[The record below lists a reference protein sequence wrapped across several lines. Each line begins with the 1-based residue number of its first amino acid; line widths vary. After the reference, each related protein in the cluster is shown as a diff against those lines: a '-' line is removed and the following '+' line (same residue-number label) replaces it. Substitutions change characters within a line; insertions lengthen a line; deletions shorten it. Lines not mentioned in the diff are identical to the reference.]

1 MSRFHLIHSLLF
13 GLATTAITLP
23 VVAETSAAS
32 IFSAPKNVAQTQ
44 RIADGIL
51 VKLKDQKAASLLGSS
66 KAKSGAA
73 LSSALQ
79 REIPEFAKALQTA
92 SAKNLKLY
100 SNSGVVLLHSDQ
112 PMAEV
117 IEQLNRNE
125 SVEYAVPNYKRTLY
139 STYPNDEF
147 FSFQWALHN
156 SGEWFLPLASYPLPD
171 RDMNAP
177 EAWDVRTDASTVLV
191 AVLDTGHDYN
201 HSDLTENVW
210 RNPTE
215 IAGNAIDDD
224 NNGYVDD
231 VYGIAPLTGTADPM
245 DFMGHGT
252 LMSSLIGG
260 KGNNGAGTSGVAWTA
275 NIMALKAVDDYGF
288 VVDSAAIEAIEY
300 LIQTK
305 ARLQLPRVIL
315 HIASGSPDSS
325 PAFKS
330 ALESAAAAG
339 ILVVAAAGNENVDA
353 AVQPA
358 FPAAFAIDNI
368 ISVGA
373 SSTAAL
379 GKEQYSNFS
388 CSAVDVL
395 APGKAIFGAMP
406 QENLGSVESTSGASA
421 LVAGTAALVWAEH
434 PDWDWAQV
442 KNAVLSSSK
451 YETDLQGLSL
461 SQGNVQIDAALA
473 YNPTTP
479 VVWGISPAT
488 SRPGSTITITG
499 RNFGAAQGK
508 VILRQGSTET
518 ELPVA
523 SWSAE
528 KITLTLPAQQ
538 SYGQQDLQI
547 KTATE
552 QSSVQN
558 CLLVSDQA
566 EHVAD
571 LLQARTD
578 AISFTANN
586 QSWVIGGNTSYG
598 TTATVEKVDLT
609 SYKVST
615 DSSWAIPVATQAA
628 ASGVIGGKLYVAGG
642 FDKNYSTIRELQIFN
657 PETASWSSGA
667 PLPEPMAYGASAVMN
682 GKLYVFGGL
691 KNVYEGNFK
700 MEDIS
705 ATTYIYDPTTNI
717 WSTGAALSEPVWG
730 NAATVD
736 PSGSGI
742 LVAGGYNDLSFQ
754 PINKVQ
760 LWTRASNTW
769 SEQPPLQKARARF
782 SMLTHKD
789 VVYALYGANGT
800 NRAHTTGE
808 ILLNGKWQQVTYAA
822 TPLLGTAAAQSETTG
837 FLLGG
842 QILVQYPYETAM
854 GNSAAIWKFPLANR
868 PDPVVLPPVEQP
880 QEDKGSSGSAG
891 FGLVL
896 PLLALW
902 AGRRFRLNKTT
913 LGLVAAA
920 MATTASQAAADETP
934 RQTQLSPAKFQVPY
948 KLPSEQGRLLVKFKQ
963 PANLL
968 SFNGAPQNAND
979 RSMYSALATESVQAL
994 GRIGAKAEKLYPHT
1008 GLVTVTTDQPLT
1020 TAIDE
1025 LYRSGA
1031 IEYAEPDYLREA
1043 MSTLPNDPLFGSVW
1057 NLHNIGQV
1065 VNNTLGIEDLDIN
1078 GPEAWDTRTNASSV
1092 VVAILDSLADTE
1104 HEDLAANIW
1113 VNPGE
1118 IAHNGIDDDNN
1129 GYIDDVHGINTL
1141 VSDHEHGPDAHATSV
1156 AGVIGAVGNNG
1167 IGIAGVAWSVQM
1179 MPISL
1184 MEYNLGHDSAAIEA
1198 IEYVIAMKKKLQL
1211 PRVIINTSWGG
1222 LRYSKSL
1229 ETAFKAAQDAGILVV
1244 AAAGNNNMD
1253 MEKRPVYPASYE
1265 LGNIVSVGASSTTE
1279 TGRSFGTNHG
1289 CSSTDLMAPGNA
1301 IFATVPTDSGSY
1313 RIESG
1318 TSLSAAAVSG
1328 TAALLWEEYPYASA
1342 LDIKAALLHGTKP
1355 QPELTGY
1362 SMTGGLIR
1370 ADLALEAGADQAA
1383 IWQIS
1388 PFAAGPG
1395 QQLSIKGHKFGTN
1408 AGKVL
1413 LTQAGQSYELTV
1425 KSWKDTEVVV
1435 TLPADVPYGS
1445 GTVSI
1450 QSASRTSQDACFIVA
1465 ELPKRIAE
1473 MATPR
1478 SDAAYVQIED
1488 HLWVL
1493 GGSTEYGN
1501 TARVERFDVK
1511 TKKLTAQSDWLLP
1524 EAVSGNEAVAI
1535 GKSIYLLGGVTDD
1548 LQVINN
1554 VWQFDTEN
1562 NSWQELAPLPEGLA
1576 YASAAVVA
1584 DKIYVFGGF
1593 KTKFPVET
1601 ADQISAATYIYDTE
1615 KDSWSQGPDLLHPV
1629 SNSGIEVNPE
1639 TSVISLFGGSE
1650 MRYDYDN
1657 LPAVSTVQQ
1666 FNPATEQWQLAEPM
1680 LYPRAGMGVL
1690 RHQDSVYVLN
1700 GFGHPVQGGWD
1711 HGERLVEGKWQ
1722 KEILT
1727 DRYLSNPAVGISETH
1742 AYVLGGYDQFYLGDS
1757 PIWEF
1762 PLSGTSSNPTPEAPA
1777 PAPVPQPTPAPTA
1790 QSSGGGTGWFA
1801 VLLLAVASLR
1811 RRKPLSY

>member
-1 MSRFHLIHSLLF
+1 MSRLHLIQSLLF
-13 GLATTAITLP
+13 GLSATITTLP
-23 VVAETSAAS
+23 VVAETSPALPFALQNTTGQKQS
-32 IFSAPKNVAQTQ
+32 V
-44 RIADGIL
+44 ADGIL
-51 VKLKDQKAASLLGSS
+51 VKLKDQNAIHRLSS
-66 KAKSGAA
+66 TKMKSGAYLTA
-73 LSSALQ
+73 ALQ
-79 REIPEFAKALQTA
+79 QEVPEFAKTLQATA
-92 SAKNLKLY
+92 AKNLKLY
-100 SNSGVVLLHSDQ
+100 GNSGVVLLHSDQ
-112 PMAEV
+112 PVAEV

-125 SVEYAVPNYKRTLY
+125 AVEYAVPNYKRTLY
-139 STYPNDEF
+139 STYSNDEF

-156 SGEWFLPLASYPLPD
+156 SGEWFLPLASYPLPE

-177 EAWDVRTDASTVLV
+177 EAWDVRTDASNVLV

-215 IAGNAIDDD
+215 IAGNATDDD

-231 VYGIAPLTGTADPM
+231 VYGIAPLAGAADPM

-260 KGNNGAGTSGVAWTA
+260 KGNNGIGTSGVAWTA
-275 NIMALKAVDDYGF
+275 NIMALKVSDDYGF

-325 PAFKS
+325 PALKS
-330 ALESAAAAG
+330 ALDSAAAAG
-339 ILVVAAAGNENVDA
+339 ILVVAAAGNENVDTA
-353 AVQPA
+353 LQPA
-358 FPAAFAIDNI
+358 YPAAFAIDNI

-406 QENLGSVESTSGASA
+406 QENLGSVDSTSGASA

-434 PDWDWAQV
+434 PEWNWAQV

-461 SQGNVQIDAALA
+461 SQGNVQVDAALA
-473 YNPTTP
+473 YDPATP

-488 SRPGSTITITG
+488 SRPGSSTITISG
-499 RNFGAAQGK
+499 RNFGSAQGK
-508 VILRQGSTET
+508 VVLLQGTAET
-518 ELPVA
+518 ELPVT

-538 SYGQQDLQI
+538 SYGQHNLLI
-547 KTATE
+547 KAATDH
-552 QSSVQN
+552 SSVKN

-609 SYKVST
+609 TYKVST
-615 DSSWAIPVATQAA
+615 DSKWAIPVATQAA
-628 ASGVIGGKLYVAGG
+628 ASGVIDGKLYIAGG

-657 PETASWSSGA
+657 PDTATWSSGA
-667 PLPEPMAYGASAVMN
+667 PLPGPLAYAASAVLN

-700 MEDIS
+700 MEDI
-705 ATTYIYDPTTNI
+705 ADTTYIYDPTTNI
-717 WSTGAALSEPVWG
+717 WSTAAALSEPVWG

-736 PSGSGI
+736 PSGNGI
-742 LVAGGYNDLSFQ
+742 LVAGGYTDLSFQ

-760 LWTRASNTW
+760 LWTKASNTW
-769 SEQPPLQKARARF
+769 SEQPSLQKPRARF
-782 SMLTHKD
+782 SMLTYKD

-800 NRAHTTGE
+800 ATAHTTGE
-808 ILLNGKWQQVTYAA
+808 VLINGHWDQATYAT
-822 TPLLGTAAAQSETTG
+822 TPLLGAAAAQSGTSG
-837 FLLGG
+837 YLLGG
-842 QILVQYPYETAM
+842 QILVQYPYEKAM
-854 GNSAAIWKFPLANR
+854 GNSAAVWKFPLANR
-868 PDPVVLPPVEQP
+868 PDPVVLPPEGQP
-880 QEDKGSSGSAG
+880 EETKSSSGSG
-891 FGLVL
+891 GIGLVL

-920 MATTASQAAADETP
+920 MATTATQAVAAEN
-934 RQTQLSPAKFQVPY
+934 QMQFSPAKQQVPY

-963 PANLL
+963 QPDLQ
-968 SFNGAPQNAND
+968 SFAAGQQKVNGTTL
-979 RSMYSALATESVQAL
+979 YSALASESVQAL
-994 GRIGAKAEKLYPHT
+994 GRIGAKAEKVYPHT
-1008 GLVTVTTDQPLT
+1008 GLVTVTTDQPLA

-1031 IEYAEPDYLREA
+1031 IEYAEPDYVREA

-1078 GPEAWDTRTNASSV
+1078 APEAWDTRTNASSV

-1118 IAHNGIDDDNN
+1118 IAHNGIDDDQN

-1141 VSDHEHGPDAHATSV
+1141 VSDHEHGPDAHATGV
-1156 AGVIGAVGNNG
+1156 AGLIGAVGNNG

-1198 IEYVIAMKKKLQL
+1198 IEYVIATKKKLQL

-1253 MEKRPVYPASYE
+1253 MEKGPVYPASYQ
-1265 LGNIVSVGASSTTE
+1265 LSNIVSVGASSATE
-1279 TGRSFGTNHG
+1279 MGRNYGTNHG
-1289 CSSTDLMAPGNA
+1289 CSSTDLMAPGGA
-1301 IFATVPTDSGSY
+1301 TFTTVPTHLGLY

-1328 TAALLWEEYPYASA
+1328 TAALLWEEHPYASA
-1342 LDIKAALLHGTKP
+1342 LDIKAALLHGTQP
-1355 QPELTGY
+1355 QAELTGY
-1362 SMTGGLIR
+1362 SMTGGVIR
-1370 ADLALEAGADQAA
+1370 ADLALQAGADKTA

-1395 QQLSIKGHKFGTN
+1395 QQLTIKGHKFGTA

-1413 LTQAGQSYELTV
+1413 LTLAEQSHELTV
-1425 KSWKDTEVVV
+1425 VSWKDAEIVV
-1435 TLPADVPYGS
+1435 TLPAAVPYGS
-1445 GTVSI
+1445 GSVAV
-1450 QSASRTSQDACFIVA
+1450 QSASRQSQDACFIVA
-1465 ELPKRIAE
+1465 EMPKRIAE

-1488 HLWVL
+1488 QLWVL
-1493 GGSTEYGN
+1493 GGSTEYGT
-1501 TARVERFDVK
+1501 TARMERFDVK
-1511 TKKLTAQSDWLLP
+1511 AKQLTANSDWILP
-1524 EAVSGNEAVAI
+1524 EAISGSEAVAI
-1535 GKSIYLLGGVTDD
+1535 GKSIYLFGGMTDNLQVTDK
-1548 LQVINN
+1548 VRVFN
-1554 VWQFDTEN
+1554 TEN
-1562 NSWQELAPLPEGLA
+1562 SSWQELAPLPEGLA
-1576 YASAAVVA
+1576 YASAAVVN
-1584 DKIYVFGGF
+1584 DKVYVFGGF

-1601 ADQISAATYIYDTE
+1601 VDQISAATYIYDTA

-1629 SNSGIEVNPE
+1629 SNSGIEVNPD

-1657 LPAVSTVQQ
+1657 LPAVTTVQQ
-1666 FNPATEQWQLAEPM
+1666 FNPATKQWQLAEPM

-1690 RHQDSVYVLN
+1690 RHRDSVYVLN
-1700 GFGHPVQGGWD
+1700 GFGNPAQGGWD
-1711 HGERLVEGKWQ
+1711 HGERLVDGKWQ

-1727 DRYLSNPAVGISETH
+1727 DRYLSNPAVGKSDTH

-1762 PLSGTSSNPTPEAPA
+1762 PLSGTSSNPAPEAPA
-1777 PAPVPQPTPAPTA
+1777 PAPVPQPTPAPVA
-1790 QSSGGGTGWFA
+1790 QSSGGSTGWFA
-1801 VLLLAVASLR
+1801 MLLLSVASLR
-1811 RRKPLSY
+1811 RKKPLSF